1 MSLLLQMCPI
11 MQWITTGT
19 EIVVKYL
26 EHWEKQVVFTYLML
40 FSIIFYSFICNNL
53 QVNLS
58 NLANPPLQLLIT
70 ARHDQVC

>member
-26 EHWEKQVVFTYLML
+26 EHWEKQVVFTYLINAL
-40 FSIIFYSFICNNL
+40 FYHLLLFHL
-53 QVNLS
+53 QKL
-58 NLANPPLQLLIT
+58 T
-70 ARHDQVC
+70 GEFK